1 MLEAVKQY
9 LFLVVDQE
17 TFGVITR
24 CPTISIAN
32 AVSKGILNSSPMVI
46 FYPYT
51 SISGG
56 INAYRDDI
64 SLNYQLVRRG
74 SKIVNTGF
82 IASECNVAK
91 IVEETPSKRFFDLV
105 EYPKEFLSQDWYAK
119 RWLANARADAIMVL
133 EQRCERYLSRSK
145 YFIGDEMFLQF
156 LGKELDLCDPKTT
169 TYTPAIQEWADINNR
184 TVDAAYQEL
193 KMNYESSNISVMRIH
208 ALWNKYVEIINSKTE
223 KSDMDNALFM
233 QLESEF
239 RFGSRQ

>member
-51 SISGG
+51 GISGG
-56 INAYRDDI
+56 INIYRDDI

-119 RWLANARADAIMVL
+119 RWLGNARADAIMIL

-145 YFIGDEMFLQF
+145 HFIGDEMFLQF

-184 TVDAAYQEL
+184 AVDAAYQEL

-223 KSDMDNALFM
+223 KSDMEDALFM

>member
-1 MLEAVKQY
+1 MLDAVKQY

-17 TFGVITR
+17 TFGVVTR

-32 AVSKGILNSSPMVI
+32 AVSKGILNTSPMVV

-56 INAYRDDI
+56 INAYRDDLK
-64 SLNYQLVRRG
+64 LNYQLVRRG
-74 SKIVNTGF
+74 SKIVNTGY

-105 EYPKEFLSQDWYAK
+105 EYPKELLSQDWYAK
-119 RWLANARADAIMVL
+119 RHLANIRADALMVL

-145 YFIGDEMFLQF
+145 HFIGDEIFLQF
-156 LGKELDLCDPKTT
+156 LGKELDLCDPKTVS
-169 TYTPAIQEWADINNR
+169 YTPAIQEWADINNR
-184 TVDAAYQEL
+184 QVDSAYQEL
-193 KMNYESSNISVMRIH
+193 KMHYESSSISVMRIH
-208 ALWNKYVEIINSKTE
+208 ALWNKYVEIINSKKE
-223 KSDMDNALFM
+223 KSEMEDALFF

>member
-17 TFGVITR
+17 TFGVVTR

-32 AVSKGILNSSPMVI
+32 AVSKGILNTSPMVI

-51 SISGG
+51 SVIGG
-56 INAYRDDI
+56 VNSYRDGPEI
-64 SLNYQLVRRG
+64 NYQLVRRG
-74 SKIVNTGF
+74 SKIVNTGY

-91 IVEETPSKRFFDLV
+91 IVEETPNKRFFDLI
-105 EYPKEFLSQDWYAK
+105 EYPKEFLNPRWYAK
-119 RWLANARADAIMVL
+119 RSLANIRADAMMVL

-145 YFIGDEMFLQF
+145 HFIGDEMFLQF
-156 LGKELDLCDPKTT
+156 LSRELDRCDPKTVN
-169 TYTPAIQEWADINNR
+169 YTAAIQEWADINNR
-184 TVDAAYQEL
+184 TVDDAYQEL
-193 KMNYESSNISVMRIH
+193 KMHYESSSISVMRIH
-208 ALWNKYVEIINSKTE
+208 ALWNKYVDIINSKSE
-223 KSDMDNALFM
+223 KSEMEDALFL